1 MIQCQNELCGP
12 GDPKAGCASVSVFL
26 ICAPLILRQEIQEN
40 SSLENTGKK
49 WVLGIF
55 WVWWWLLTLTADILK
70 LYAQDLPSTLA
81 IHADSWCILQ
91 HFLHAWILGGKDM
104 WICNSAQLVLK
115 QTKLQKSVICRS
127 NFENLLFARH
137 YTIICLCTLSDSILP
152 IVTGERDFYCPHYTD
167 EEREAWR
174 R

>member
-1 MIQCQNELCGP
+1 MSARYIL
-12 GDPKAGCASVSVFL
+12 SVVMAINTDCRYSQIVCTRLTQHPCYTCRFL
-26 ICAPLILRQEIQEN
+26 VHSPAL
-40 SSLENTGKK
+40 
-49 WVLGIF
+49 
-55 WVWWWLLTLTADILK
+55 
-70 LYAQDLPSTLA
+70 
-81 IHADSWCILQ
+81 
-91 HFLHAWILGGKDM
+91 LHAWILGGKDM